1 MHQIFS
7 IKIQYMFLE
16 SPSVKRDDFIN
27 GGAEMTA
34 GYGIGWVLGVVVWG
48 MK

>member
-1 MHQIFS
+1 
-7 IKIQYMFLE
+7 MFLE
-16 SPSVKRDDFIN
+16 NTSVKRDDCII